1 MATTRMRNGQPLTAE
16 VLDGLAQEAEAGF
29 NPEQIRLRAVGRPP
43 LGDGASFRVQFRVAS
58 TTFEA
63 LLARA
68 QVENRGISEI
78 VRLALERYLCD
89 DIPSDGT
96 DDAVASKA
104 DHLTARDQ

>member
-16 VLDGLAQEAEAGF
+16 VLDELAQEAEAGF
-29 NPEQIRLRAVGRPP
+29 NPERIRLRAVGRPP

-58 TTFEA
+58 ATFES

-78 VRLALERYLCD
+78 ARLALERYLCD
-89 DIPSDGT
+89 EIPSDGI
-96 DDAVASKA
+96 DDTVASKA
-104 DHLTARDQ
+104 DHLTAHEQ

>member
-1 MATTRMRNGQPLTAE
+1 MAATRMRTGQPLTVE

-78 VRLALERYLCD
+78 ARLALERYLCD
-89 DIPSDGT
+89 GMPSDGS
-96 DDAVASKA
+96 DDSVTPTA
-104 DHLTARDQ
+104 DRPTAHDQ